1 MEHGNRCNTHFDN
14 IGEPEPYRLR
24 AITETRQLPKG
35 KSPRGHPS
43 DCREAPRTA
52 VGTPKLSRIPRSPPF
67 SYIEIIRFA
76 NNIACDE
83 DEAQNLV
90 LINFEYS
97 FLNDV
102 IKENAKNEK

>member
-1 MEHGNRCNTHFDN
+1 MLILLGQNARFTF
-14 IGEPEPYRLR
+14 
-24 AITETRQLPKG
+24 
-35 KSPRGHPS
+35 S
-43 DCREAPRTA
+43 
-52 VGTPKLSRIPRSPPF
+52 V
-67 SYIEIIRFA
+67 SYIEIIRFP
-76 NNIACDE
+76 NNIACDG